1 MKKNVYIFVAALSV
15 LFSCSKGREDDMDP
29 EGKYDPLI
37 HFGVETYY
45 GDNVTTKTVYSGEL
59 VGTPKYERINW
70 NVGSD
75 KIRVI
80 SSAGVTKDGDN
91 SADYDVVANSRT
103 NETGLASSEA
113 EASPTVAGK
122 ELYWGTQSADHYFFA
137 VYPSPEATTDP
148 AFATIEEGKKATITG
163 TVPQVQTPLE
173 KKLLVAEDLS
183 DPANPVYNTYE
194 FTPDMTHAYMY
205 ASAQVAGKNVGVKK
219 VPLKFKPLFNAY
231 KFYLSAGDNVAKK
244 FKLTKITLTSED
256 GGSGRDLAG
265 DFTTTIQVADD
276 GLTGGFVQ
284 PLTDANPRY
293 RSVSM
298 EVPSADQKEFGTD
311 TYIFTLLALPID
323 QTRLTL
329 EVDFQDC
336 TDPLNPV
343 ARTRKMRLR
352 NKTTNEWYTLPAS
365 RKLYVYAGV
374 PDIEYVFE
382 VTQELNTFDPNGETK
397 GDYYHVVSYKKMYN
411 RTTNAEE
418 YEAVPWTVT
427 EYNTGEGWKSIGT
440 GTANPAWTVLDKYA
454 DDGKAPTGDPIDPG
468 TAKVSYDAEMK
479 EAYSLEDDD
488 VWIDL
493 GNDTPENAID
503 LSNYDFMTQQA
514 YPGRTMQ
521 GTPADTPYETA
532 NCYVVS
538 GPGWYK
544 IPMVYGNAFQ
554 QGNVNEKA
562 YHREYNTYLMDDFRG
577 SLPTGHGTV
586 VDIGYP
592 WITKPSP
599 DGQGLID
606 SSWPGGGARYP
617 HLLWQDVP
625 GMVYVPRFNPD
636 GKADNPKGQKIQI
649 IDSSTEERNI
659 WCEDDYLYFKVDN
672 LDNRAGGNAVI
683 ALCADDNV
691 DSPVIWSWHIWALPK
706 KMLTSQTVY
715 YWLDPKY
722 QAVGSVPANDNTP
735 TRLASNEMLDVN
747 VGYVAGKPDRYCRF
761 RFVQDKTGET
771 RTIHLVQRGD
781 AQTAS
786 AVHYQ
791 WGRKDPMY
799 SVSGDESA
807 GFAKTIY
814 LEDGS
819 TVSSAILPVRTYAEN
834 GYSDEKRY
842 DSVSDWT
849 YYTVSMP
856 HKMFS
861 IPKSGG
867 YTWSGFRYDNLWDG
881 NVIECMDNANDHWD
895 GYYVSKTVYDPCP
908 PGFKVPNEYAFTGFN
923 LKGMDA
929 NVITDEE
936 KADPT
941 LVINGLRSSFY
952 IGEQYKAGEPFGS
965 QGMYLY
971 CDPRD
976 KSNGIMFFPALGRRQ
991 GFGAEAGTIREMY
1004 EAGFYWTS
1012 APFLDGNYPGTLYAR
1027 TFTMRRSKDDG
1038 STTEGYPQCIPVY
1051 TVAAAPST
1059 QPYAGFLRAHGCQVR
1074 PVRDRY
1080 EDAVHIPYEIV
1091 YVNINVPG
1099 GSNVYVSVTL

>member
-1 MKKNVYIFVAALSV
+1 MKEKVYIFVAVLSV
-15 LFSCSKGREDDMDP
+15 LFSCSKERENDMGA

-37 HFGVETYY
+37 HFGVGTYY
-45 GDNVTTKTVYSGEL
+45 GDNVSTKTVYSGEL

-80 SSAGVTKDGDN
+80 SSAGVTKEGDN
-91 SADYDVVANSRT
+91 SADYDVVANART
-103 NETGLASSEA
+103 NGAGLASSEA

-137 VYPSPEATTDP
+137 VYPSPGATTDP
-148 AFATIEEGKKATITG
+148 AFATIEGGKKATITG
-163 TVPQVQTPLE
+163 SIPRVQTPLE
-173 KKLLVAEDLS
+173 KKQLVAEDFS

-329 EVDFQDC
+329 EVHFLDC
-336 TDPLNPV
+336 TDPLHPV
-343 ARTRKMRLR
+343 ARTRKLRLR
-352 NKTTNEWYTLPAS
+352 NKTTNEWYTLSAS

-382 VTQELNTFDPNGETK
+382 VTQELNTFKPDGETK

-411 RTTNAEE
+411 RTTDEE
-418 YEAVPWTVT
+418 VYEAVSWKVT
-427 EYNTGEGWKSIGT
+427 EYNTGDGWKSIGT
-440 GTANPAWTVLDKYA
+440 GIANPLWTVLKKYA
-454 DDGKAPTGDPIDPG
+454 DVGKAPTGTPVDLS
-468 TAKVSYDAEMK
+468 TAEVSYEATMK
-479 EAYSLEDDD
+479 ETYSLLDDD
-488 VWIDL
+488 VWINLNNGD
-493 GNDTPENAID
+493 PETAID

-521 GTPADTPYETA
+521 GDSSSAPYETA

-554 QGNVNEKA
+554 QGNINEKA
-562 YHREYNTYLMDDFRG
+562 YFPEQYDYLIARFG
-577 SLPTGHGTV
+577 A
-586 VDIGYP
+586 VDPNGNETPIMAP
-592 WITKPSP
+592 WITKPWLEGGNEFCAS
-599 DGQGLID
+599 G
-606 SSWPGGGARYP
+606 WPGGGARYP
-617 HLLWQDVP
+617 RLLWQDVP
-625 GMVYVPRFNPD
+625 DMIYVPGFDPDINQENPQ
-636 GKADNPKGQKIQI
+636 GQKIRLM
-649 IDSSTEERNI
+649 DTEERNI

-672 LDNRAGGNAVI
+672 LNNRAGGNAVI
-683 ALCADDNV
+683 ALCNNNGM
-691 DSPVIWSWHIWALPK
+691 PVWSWHIWVIPK

-722 QAVGSVPANDNTP
+722 QAVGGASSNDNTP
-735 TRLASNEMLDVN
+735 VKLASNEMLDIN
-747 VGYVAGKPDRYCRF
+747 VGYVAGKPDRFCQF
-761 RFVQDKTGET
+761 RFVQDLTGET

-781 AQTAS
+781 ARTAS
-786 AVHYQ
+786 AVHFQ

-799 SVSGDESA
+799 SVSGDKSA
-807 GFAKTIY
+807 GFGKTIY
-814 LEDGS
+814 LGDG
-819 TVSSAILPVRTYAEN
+819 TTESSQNLPVYTYTEGETWSEN
-834 GYSDEKRY
+834 DRY
-842 DSVSDWT
+842 DNVGDRI
-849 YYTVSMP
+849 YRTVSMP
-856 HKMFS
+856 GKFFS
-861 IPKSGG
+861 IPRSGG
-867 YTWSGFRYDNLWDG
+867 FTWSGKRYDNLWDG
-881 NVIECMDNANDHWD
+881 NIISPMGSTNDHWD
-895 GYYVSKTVYDPCP
+895 GYYVLKTVFDPCP

-929 NVITDEE
+929 NVVTDEE

-952 IGEQYKAGEPFGS
+952 IGDQYQPGEPFGS

-971 CDPRD
+971 CNPMN
-976 KSNGIMFFPALGRRQ
+976 KSDGIMFFPALGRRQ
-991 GFGAEAGTIREMY
+991 GFGTEAGFIREMY
-1004 EAGFYWTS
+1004 ETGFYWTS
-1012 APFLDGNYPGTLYAR
+1012 APFFDGGTLHGRA
-1027 TFTMRRSKDDG
+1027 FVMRRSKDDG

-1051 TVAAAPST
+1051 TVAAAPNT
-1059 QPYAGFLRAHGCQVR
+1059 QPYSGFLRAHGCQVR

-1091 YVNINVPG
+1091 NVNIHVPG

>member
-45 GDNVTTKTVYSGEL
+45 GENVTTKTVYSGEL

-91 SADYDVVANSRT
+91 SADYDVVANART
-103 NETGLASSEA
+103 NGAGLASSEA
-113 EASPTVAGK
+113 EASPTVTGK

-137 VYPSPEATTDP
+137 VYPSPGATTDP
-148 AFATIEEGKKATITG
+148 AFATIEGGKKATIKG
-163 TVPQVQTPLE
+163 SIPRVQSPLE
-173 KKLLVAEDLS
+173 KKQLVVEDLS
-183 DPANPVYNTYE
+183 DPANPVYNTYYE

-231 KFYLSAGDNVAKK
+231 KFYLSAGDDVAKK

-329 EVDFQDC
+329 DVDFQDC

-382 VTQELNTFDPNGETK
+382 VTQELNTFKPIGETK

-440 GTANPAWTVLDKYA
+440 GTANPTWTVLDKYA
-454 DDGKAPTGDPIDPG
+454 DDGKAPTGDPIDLG

-493 GNDTPENAID
+493 GNDTPEKAID

-521 GTPADTPYETA
+521 GASSSAPYETA

-554 QGNVNEKA
+554 RGNINEKA
-562 YHREYNTYLMDDFRG
+562 YNPNQSDYL
-577 SLPTGHGTV
+577 L
-586 VDIGYP
+586 VDRFLAVTPNGYERPISAP
-592 WITKPSP
+592 WITKPSSEEGN
-599 DGQGLID
+599 DLCE
-606 SSWPGGGARYP
+606 SWWTGGGARYP
-617 HLLWQDVP
+617 HLLWEDVKN
-625 GMVYVPRFNPD
+625 MVYVPRFDTD
-636 GKADNPKGQKIQI
+636 GNADNPKGQKVRLT
-649 IDSSTEERNI
+649 DPSEERNS

-672 LDNRAGGNAVI
+672 LANRAGGNAVI
-683 ALCADDNV
+683 ALCSNTGI
-691 DSPVIWSWHIWALPK
+691 PVWSWHIWAIPK
-706 KMLTSQTVY
+706 KMLTSQKVR

-735 TRLASNEMLDVN
+735 TRLASNEMLDIN
-747 VGYVAGKPDRYCRF
+747 VGYVAGKPDRYCQF

-781 AQTAS
+781 AKTAS

-819 TVSSAILPVRTYAEN
+819 TDSSANLPVRTYTES
-834 GYSDEKRY
+834 GYSEDDRY
-842 DSVSDWT
+842 DSVYDDWSHL
-849 YYTVSMP
+849 TVLMP
-856 HKMFS
+856 HKLFS
-861 IPKSGG
+861 IPRSGG
-867 YTWSGFRYDNLWDG
+867 FTWSGKRYDNLWDG
-881 NVIECMDNANDHWD
+881 NVISAMESANDHWD
-895 GYYVSKTVYDPCP
+895 GFYVLKTVYDPCP

-952 IGEQYKAGEPFGS
+952 IGEKYKDGEPFGS

-971 CDPRD
+971 CDPTNKD
-976 KSNGIMFFPALGRRQ
+976 NGIMFFPALGRRQ

-1091 YVNINVPG
+1091 NVNIHVPG
-1099 GSNVYVSVTL
+1099 ESSVWASSVYL